1 MSRGLREDEVARRNL
16 RAVQGGLPSL
26 LPLQEGLGMKLNRL
40 GAGLLHLGGFALLLV
55 SVAEPTWSQVD
66 YGGSS
71 LVTYPSPWL
80 LCFGQTCLK
89 RPSSVLGEFSRAFLT
104 LSLLFSGLLS
114 LALLTLT
121 LCQYQPVMLSEQQ
134 LPAAGANFVIGIG
147 VLLGI
152 GFYVALISQSI
163 HSSETINISLRWPIY
178 TTALSFCFFMGA
190 GTLHLATQRVTWSA
204 LILPSSRPGL
214 MSHPKDDRSRS
225 SIPTSSIWE
234 LPAEPQGRP
243 SPTP

>member
-134 LPAAGANFVIGIG
+134 LPAAGANFVI
-147 VLLGI
+147 VDPQLRDDQHLSPLAHLHDCFELLLFHG
-152 GFYVALISQSI
+152 GW
-163 HSSETINISLRWPIY
+163 HSSSSHSARDLECSDP
-178 TTALSFCFFMGA
+178 
-190 GTLHLATQRVTWSA
+190 TLQPARTHV
-204 LILPSSRPGL
+204 SSKG
-214 MSHPKDDRSRS
+214 
-225 SIPTSSIWE
+225 
-234 LPAEPQGRP
+234 
-243 SPTP
+243 